1 MEKMN
6 IHFYKYQ
13 GTGNDFVMLDNRNGI
28 YDFVGFNAIK
38 KICDRRFGI
47 GADGLIKINAHPTL
61 TFEMDYY
68 NSDGSKS
75 FCGNGARCTVA
86 FADFLGIN
94 CENVDFWAIDGSH
107 TASLNEQKVALAM
120 KNVNEIHEV
129 DTDYLLH
136 TGSPHY
142 IQFVDNVEQVDV
154 YTTGNFIRN
163 QDNFKLEGVNVNFV
177 QVLNE
182 QELFVR
188 TYERGVEDETLSCGT
203 GVTAAV
209 LAYANKKGLQEKHSI
224 RVKTLGGELEVMFRR
239 KENGQFDEIQLLGRA
254 KQVFKGEI
262 DV

>member
-1 MEKMN
+1 MK

-28 YDFVGFNAIK
+28 YDSVGVNEIK

-86 FADFLGIN
+86 FADFLGVST
-94 CENVDFWAIDGSH
+94 ENLDFWAIDGLHS
-107 TASLNEQKVALAM
+107 ASLKEQKVALAM
-120 KNVNEIHEV
+120 NNVSEIHEV
-129 DTDYLLH
+129 ASDYLLH

-142 IQFVDNVEQVDV
+142 IQFVDNVAQVDV
-154 YTTGNFIRN
+154 YTQGNFIRN
-163 QDNFKLEGVNVNFV
+163 QENYKREGVNVNFV
-177 QVLNE
+177 QVINE

-209 LAYANKKGLQEKHSI
+209 LAYGYKMGLKDKHTI
-224 RVKTLGGELEVMFRR
+224 RVKTLGGELEVIFRVQ
-239 KENGQFDEIQLLGRA
+239 EQGQFDEIQLLGPA

>member
-1 MEKMN
+1 MH

-13 GTGNDFVMLDNRNGI
+13 GTGNDFVMLDNRDGKYNVIGI
-28 YDFVGFNAIK
+28 HEIN

-75 FCGNGARCTVA
+75 FCGNGARCAVA
-86 FADFLGIN
+86 FVDFLGVN
-94 CENVDFWAIDGSH
+94 CENIAFWAIDGEH
-107 TASLNEQKVALAM
+107 TANFAEQKIALAM
-120 KNVNEIHEV
+120 KNVQEIQKV
-129 DTDYLLH
+129 GADFLLH

-142 IQFVDNVEQVDV
+142 IQFVENVEQLDV
-154 YTTGNFIRN
+154 YTAGNFIRN
-163 QDNFKLEGVNVNFV
+163 QELFRLEGVNVNFV
-177 QVLNE
+177 QVINAN
-182 QELFVR
+182 ELFVR

-209 LAYANKKGLQEKHSI
+209 LAYAYKNGLHALQNI
-224 RVKTLGGELEVMFRR
+224 RVKTLGGSLEVIFRNNG
-239 KENGQFDEIQLLGRA
+239 NGQFDEIQLIGPS
-254 KQVFKGEI
+254 KQVFKGEM

>member
-1 MEKMN
+1 MH

-13 GTGNDFVMLDNRNGI
+13 GTGNDFVMLDNRDGKYNALGI
-28 YDFVGFNAIK
+28 DEIN

-47 GADGLIKINAHPTL
+47 GADGLIKINTHLTL

-75 FCGNGARCTVA
+75 FCGNGARCAVA
-86 FADFLGIN
+86 FVDFLGVTS
-94 CENVDFWAIDGSH
+94 ENVDFWAIDGRH
-107 TASLNEQKVALAM
+107 TASLKEQKVALAM
-120 KNVNEIHEV
+120 NNVNEIHEIAS
-129 DTDYLLH
+129 DYLLH

-154 YTTGNFIRN
+154 YKQGNFIRN
-163 QDNFKLEGVNVNFV
+163 LDSYKLEGVNVNFV
-177 QVLNE
+177 QVINE

-209 LAYANKKGLQEKHSI
+209 LAYGFKIGLKDKHTI
-224 RVKTLGGELEVMFRR
+224 RVKTLGGELEVMFRM
-239 KENGQFDEIQLLGRA
+239 KEQGKFDEIQLLGAA

>member
-1 MEKMN
+1 MN

-28 YDFVGFNAIK
+28 YDSVGVNEIK

-86 FADFLGIN
+86 FADFLGVST
-94 CENVDFWAIDGSH
+94 ENVEFWAIDGLHS
-107 TASLNEQKVALAM
+107 ASLKEQKVALAM
-120 KNVNEIHEV
+120 NNVSEIHEV
-129 DTDYLLH
+129 ASDYLLH

-142 IQFVDNVEQVDV
+142 IQFVDNVAQVDV
-154 YTTGNFIRN
+154 YTQGNFIRN
-163 QDNFKLEGVNVNFV
+163 QENYKREGVNVNFV
-177 QVLNE
+177 QVINE

-209 LAYANKKGLQEKHSI
+209 LAYGYKMGLNDKHTI
-224 RVKTLGGELEVMFRR
+224 RVKTLGGELEVVFRVQ
-239 KENGQFDEIQLLGRA
+239 EHGQFDEIQLLGPA

>member
-1 MEKMN
+1 MN

-28 YDFVGFNAIK
+28 YDTVGVNEIK

-86 FADFLGIN
+86 FADFLGVST
-94 CENVDFWAIDGSH
+94 ENVDFWAIDGLHS
-107 TASLNEQKVALAM
+107 ASLKEQKVALAM
-120 KNVNEIHEV
+120 NNVSEINEV
-129 DTDYLLH
+129 ASDYLLH

-142 IQFVDNVEQVDV
+142 IQFVDNVAQVDV
-154 YTTGNFIRN
+154 YTQGNFIRN
-163 QDNFKLEGVNVNFV
+163 QENYKREGVNVNFV
-177 QVLNE
+177 QVINE

-209 LAYANKKGLQEKHSI
+209 LAYGYKMGLKDKHTI
-224 RVKTLGGELEVMFRR
+224 RVKTLGGELEVVFRVQ
-239 KENGQFDEIQLLGRA
+239 EHGQFDEIQLLGPA

>member
-1 MEKMN
+1 
-6 IHFYKYQ
+6 
-13 GTGNDFVMLDNRNGI
+13 MLDNRNGI
-28 YDFVGFNAIK
+28 YDSVGVNEIK
-38 KICDRRFGI
+38 KMCDRRFGI

-86 FADFLGIN
+86 FADFLGVST
-94 CENVDFWAIDGSH
+94 ENLDFWAIDGLHS
-107 TASLNEQKVALAM
+107 ASLKEQKVALAM
-120 KNVNEIHEV
+120 NNVSEIHEV
-129 DTDYLLH
+129 ASDYLLH

-142 IQFVDNVEQVDV
+142 IQFVDNVAQVDV
-154 YTTGNFIRN
+154 YTQGNFIRN
-163 QDNFKLEGVNVNFV
+163 QENYKREGVNVNFV
-177 QVLNE
+177 QVINE

-209 LAYANKKGLQEKHSI
+209 LAYGYKIGLKDKHTI
-224 RVKTLGGELEVMFRR
+224 RVKTLGGELEVVFRVQ
-239 KENGQFDEIQLLGRA
+239 EHGQFDEIQLLGPA